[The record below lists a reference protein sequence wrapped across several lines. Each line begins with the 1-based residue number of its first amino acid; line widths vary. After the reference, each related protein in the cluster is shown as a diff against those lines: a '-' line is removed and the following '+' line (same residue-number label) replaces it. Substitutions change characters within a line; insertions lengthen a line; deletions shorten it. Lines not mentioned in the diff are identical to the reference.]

1 MRSRLLL
8 EVGQGISMSLDRYLD
23 RITVG
28 DSREL
33 ARVIPDESI
42 DLIFTDPPYL
52 KANIEDGIY
61 AWLAREAAR
70 VLKPGG
76 FCLAYAG
83 SQWLPLVL
91 EQMQSAL
98 TFFWVCILRYNGA
111 AGYVYHK
118 RAIVWYTPIV
128 AF

>member
-8 EVGQGISMSLDRYLD
+8 EVGEGISMSLDRYLD
-23 RITVG
+23 RLTVG

-61 AWLAREAAR
+61 A
-70 VLKPGG
+70 
-76 FCLAYAG
+76 
-83 SQWLPLVL
+83 
-91 EQMQSAL
+91 
-98 TFFWVCILRYNGA
+98 
-111 AGYVYHK
+111 
-118 RAIVWYTPIV
+118 
-128 AF
+128 